1 MTIVS
6 SNGDNVIKE
15 APLKRR
21 LLSTGVVQPKA
32 SGIEDFKQAVA
43 GIQQRPISSNLPAI
57 RFGINKPA
65 AMAAIYGI
73 GGNDMSSLTNVGFQL
88 EIDKSLISG
97 AVTMD
102 TLRVASAGVYSKNMA
117 RICPKCL
124 QLHSVF
130 QNIRPMGAMN
140 TARRELKQSGTPNSE
155 VYQVEFSLLAVF
167 NGSVTDSVFAAT
179 EIITDVFKEA
189 GMNVKINSV
198 ETYSADGELSPT
210 QFVLTQQTT
219 VVPAVPVVVTTN
231 TVANKPR
238 ENHTIITT
246 TDDIVATPYIALAVT
261 GAVIIMLIS
270 IWFCTRGR
278 STFVAHSRTYSHV
291 PVQYA
296 VRKTDVYST
305 PAHKSVFTLEHS
317 RDFAAPSPHNQ
328 QSVAHLQPPV
338 PRSVPHV
345 VYHGVA

>member
-270 IWFCTRGR
+270 IWFCTRR
-278 STFVAHSRTYSHV
+278 STIVTHSHTYSHV
-291 PVQYA
+291 PVQHV
-296 VRKTDVYST
+296 VRKTTDVYGT
-305 PAHKSVFTLEHS
+305 TAHESMFRLDTH
-317 RDFAAPSPHNQ
+317 RDFAAPPPHNQ
-328 QSVAHLQPPV
+328 QSVAHLQPPAS
-338 PRSVPHV
+338 RSVPHV
-345 VYHGVA
+345 VYHT